1 MKRVKIH
8 CPVCNTSGKIQV
20 DERLL
25 ETNQKGIT
33 AINIDESI
41 ICSHSFVAYI
51 DKNYNVRD
59 SFVSDFKID
68 LPDVQIQNKGRLD
81 DFRDLDKINLDSLL
95 SEISAVELSSILN
108 GVFSKQ
114 NVLLLNDS
122 EVVSQNLHKILDFI
136 FKDTFI
142 SNISILNHLEY
153 IRYKWNYDNYEIV
166 DYDEI
171 FDGDKK
177 KKYLKNMKIESAM
190 VKKFLSEEYA
200 KSGLIILRSEI
211 IKAFEL
217 SNTII
222 KILHNHT
229 EMQEL
234 TKKDVS
240 ESLSEKYGINIQ
252 SEYLDFLLE
261 IVKNYHQQD
270 LSRLAD

>member
-1 MKRVKIH
+1 
-8 CPVCNTSGKIQV
+8 
-20 DERLL
+20 
-25 ETNQKGIT
+25 
-33 AINIDESI
+33 
-41 ICSHSFVAYI
+41 VAYI

-68 LPDVQIQNKGRLD
+68 LPDIKVQNEGHLNEFKHLG
-81 DFRDLDKINLDSLL
+81 KMNLDSLL
-95 SEISAVELSSILN
+95 SEISAVELASILN

-122 EVVSQNLHKILDFI
+122 ELISENLHKILDFI

-190 VKKFLSEEYA
+190 IKKFLSEEYS

-217 SNTII
+217 SNSII
-222 KILHNHT
+222 KILQNHT
-229 EMQEL
+229 EVQEL
-234 TKKDVS
+234 TKKDLS
-240 ESLSEKYGINIQ
+240 ESLSEKYGIEIQ

-270 LSRLAD
+270 LSRLSN

>member
-1 MKRVKIH
+1 M
-8 CPVCNTSGKIQV
+8 N
-20 DERLL
+20 E
-25 ETNQKGIT
+25 
-33 AINIDESI
+33 
-41 ICSHSFVAYI
+41 
-51 DKNYNVRD
+51 
-59 SFVSDFKID
+59 FKH
-68 LPDVQIQNKGRLD
+68 
-81 DFRDLDKINLDSLL
+81 LDKMNLDSLL
-95 SEISAVELSSILN
+95 SEISAVELASILN

-122 EVVSQNLHKILDFI
+122 ELISENLHKIFDFI

-190 VKKFLSEEYA
+190 IKKFLSEEYS

-217 SNTII
+217 SNSII
-222 KILHNHT
+222 KILQNHT
-229 EMQEL
+229 EVQEL
-234 TKKDVS
+234 TKKDLS
-240 ESLSEKYGINIQ
+240 ESLSEKYGIEIQ

-270 LSRLAD
+270 LSRLSD

>member
-1 MKRVKIH
+1 
-8 CPVCNTSGKIQV
+8 
-20 DERLL
+20 
-25 ETNQKGIT
+25 
-33 AINIDESI
+33 
-41 ICSHSFVAYI
+41 VAYI

-81 DFRDLDKINLDSLL
+81 DFRDLDKTNLDSLL
-95 SEISAVELSSILN
+95 SEINAVELSSILN